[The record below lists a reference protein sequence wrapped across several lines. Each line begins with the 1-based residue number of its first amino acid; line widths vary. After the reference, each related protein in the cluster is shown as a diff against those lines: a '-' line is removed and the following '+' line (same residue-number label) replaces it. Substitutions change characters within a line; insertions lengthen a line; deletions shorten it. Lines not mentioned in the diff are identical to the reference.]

1 MNKSKATILL
11 VEDDVNLGYL
21 LKDYLEMSG
30 YSVDLQK
37 DGEKALETFKARNT
51 EIDLCIIDIML
62 PTKDGFTLVEE
73 IKYMDRNIPIIFLT
87 AKSMKEDK
95 IKAFQIGADDYIT
108 KPFSTEELI
117 LRIEAVMRRY
127 KTSINEMLKRDV
139 FHIGKFTFDFY
150 NQQLVSPNQQRGLT
164 KRESDLLHL
173 LCINQNELV
182 RREDALKTIWGEN
195 DYYMGRSMDVYI
207 TKLRKYLQE
216 DSNVKI
222 INVHSKGFKLVTDGQ
237 DE

>member
-207 TKLRKYLQE
+207 TKLRKYLKE
-216 DSNVKI
+216 DDNINI
-222 INVHSKGFKLVTDGQ
+222 INVHGTGFKLEVKN
-237 DE
+237 